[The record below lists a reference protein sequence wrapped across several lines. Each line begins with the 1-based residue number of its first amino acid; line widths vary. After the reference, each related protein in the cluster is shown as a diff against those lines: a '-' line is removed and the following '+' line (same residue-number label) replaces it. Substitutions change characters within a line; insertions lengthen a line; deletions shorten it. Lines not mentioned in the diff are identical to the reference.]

1 VRRIRRDSPER
12 ELLFGIPLS
21 ELVPLILMIVG
32 AGLVTGL
39 LAGLLGIGGASVT
52 VPALYELF
60 RFMGVAEEVRIQLCL
75 GTSLAIIVPISI
87 RSFTAHR
94 KRSVVLYDVL
104 KVWAAPVVLGVIS
117 GAAIAYYAPAGLFRL
132 VFMIFCYTVGL
143 KYLVGRDLTISDHLP
158 GRPAL
163 IGIGYCIGLIS
174 SMIGVAGG
182 SLSTL
187 FLTLYGVT
195 IHIAIA
201 TSAGLG
207 VLISIPGAIGYMIAG
222 WPQQALLPPFSIG
235 YVSLLGLLLFAP
247 ASVLAA
253 PYGARLAHRMSRR
266 NLEMAFGLFLIA
278 VATRFLISLF

>member
-1 VRRIRRDSPER
+1 M
-12 ELLFGIPLS
+12 LFGFSLN
-21 ELVPLILMIVG
+21 ELVPLVLMIIG

-60 RFMGVAEEVRIQLCL
+60 RFMGVPEEVRMQLCI

-104 KVWAAPVVLGVIS
+104 KVWAVPVVLGVAS
-117 GAAIAYYAPAGLFRL
+117 GAVIAYYAPAGLFRL
-132 VFMIFCYTVGL
+132 VFMVFCYAVGL

-158 GRPAL
+158 GRRML
-163 IGIGYCIGLIS
+163 TGIGYFIGLIS

-187 FLTLYGVT
+187 FLTLYGET

-207 VLISIPGAIGYMIAG
+207 VLISIPGVIGYVIAG
-222 WPQQALLPPFSIG
+222 WPQQALLPPLSLG

-247 ASVLAA
+247 ASVFAA
-253 PYGARLAHRMSRR
+253 PYGAKLAHNMSRR
-266 NLEMAFGLFLIA
+266 NLELAFGLFLIV

>member
-1 VRRIRRDSPER
+1 
-12 ELLFGIPLS
+12 LLFGIPLN
-21 ELVPLILMIVG
+21 ELVPLVLMIVG

-60 RFMGVAEEVRIQLCL
+60 RFMGVPEDVRMQLCI
-75 GTSLAIIVPISI
+75 GTSLAIIIPISI

-104 KVWAAPVVLGVIS
+104 KAWAIPVVLGVIS

-132 VFMIFCYTVGL
+132 VFMIFCYAVGL
-143 KYLVGRDLTISDHLP
+143 KYLVGRDLRFGDRLP

-163 IGIGYCIGLIS
+163 VGIGYFIGLIS
-174 SMIGVAGG
+174 SLIGVAGG

-187 FLTLYGVT
+187 FLTLYGET

-201 TSAGLG
+201 TSSGLG
-207 VLISIPGAIGYMIAG
+207 VLISIPGTIGYVIAG
-222 WPQQALLPPFSIG
+222 WSQQAHLPPLSIG

-253 PYGARLAHRMSRR
+253 PYGARLAHKMSRR
-266 NLEMAFGLFLIA
+266 NLEMAFGLFLIL